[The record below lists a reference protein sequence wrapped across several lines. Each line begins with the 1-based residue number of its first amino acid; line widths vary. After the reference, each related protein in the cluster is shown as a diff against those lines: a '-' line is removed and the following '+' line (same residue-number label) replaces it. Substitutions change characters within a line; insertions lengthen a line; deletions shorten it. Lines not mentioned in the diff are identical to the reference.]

1 MSVWRIRKAG
11 YENDKEIQ
19 NCAYS
24 ILLVANPF
32 PVQEQ
37 MNELDNYP
45 QKANV
50 DFKTELESSKELD
63 FLKGNHMFR
72 TT

>member
-1 MSVWRIRKAG
+1 MKMT
-11 YENDKEIQ
+11 EIQ

-37 MNELDNYP
+37 MNEQLDNCP